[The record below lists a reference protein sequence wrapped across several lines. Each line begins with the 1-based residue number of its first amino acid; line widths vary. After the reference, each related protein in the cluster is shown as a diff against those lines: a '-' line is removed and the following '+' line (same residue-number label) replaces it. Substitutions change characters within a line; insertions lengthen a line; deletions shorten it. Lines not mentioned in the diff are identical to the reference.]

1 MEAVVEAS
9 WTNLAEAAQV
19 QEVPKAL
26 ARIDLTVD
34 QVGRFQLK
42 DLFSNWDLDLF
53 LQQMLPKDL
62 CLLRA
67 TGRPQLVVVTWVD

>member
-26 ARIDLTVD
+26 ARIDLKVD

-53 LQQMLPKDL
+53 LQEMLPKDL